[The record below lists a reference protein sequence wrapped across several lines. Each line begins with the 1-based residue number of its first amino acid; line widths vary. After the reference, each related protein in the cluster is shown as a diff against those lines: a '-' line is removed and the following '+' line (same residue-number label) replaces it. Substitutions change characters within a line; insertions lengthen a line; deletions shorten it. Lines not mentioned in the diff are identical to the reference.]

1 MVDSLVCNAQR
12 RTTMTGKARS
22 KKHVETTRFLRAMAA
37 VCVTAIGVT
46 LGAPAAAA
54 AALSATTPA
63 TPAQASVPYRIETVA
78 TGLEHPWSL
87 AFLPDGGMLVTERA
101 GRLRLIDAAGKL
113 APQPIANTPPV
124 AEMRQS
130 GLMEVAIDPDFATN
144 RLVYF
149 THTYGT
155 VQANNTQ
162 LSRARLDGMSL
173 SDVQPLFLA
182 RPAKAGGSNNGGR
195 LVFLPD
201 NTLVLSIGDGFDLR
215 EQAQNPAN
223 HLGKTVRLNRDGTIP
238 PDNPYV
244 GRAGVAGEIFTM
256 GHRNMQGLAY
266 DAANKRLFT
275 HEHGPRGGDELNLM
289 AAGGNYGWPIA
300 TQGLDYTGAR
310 VTPYTQIPGTQA
322 PLLLWTPSVAPSGM
336 AVYTGER
343 FATWQGDI
351 FVSTL
356 VEKSVRRVKMTAGV
370 PTGEQEILFKELN
383 ARIRDVRD
391 GPDGALYLLT
401 DEPEGRLLRVVPR

>member
-1 MVDSLVCNAQR
+1 MIDAPVRDAR
-12 RTTMTGKARS
+12 IRTTTTCESRSMQHAGAARN
-22 KKHVETTRFLRAMAA
+22 LRAMAA
-37 VCVTAIGVT
+37 VCVTALGLT
-46 LGAPAAAA
+46 LGLPAAAA
-54 AALSATTPA
+54 SALTATTPA

-101 GRLRLIDAAGKL
+101 GRLRLIDAAGTL
-113 APQPIANTPPV
+113 NPQPIANTPPV
-124 AEMRQS
+124 SEMSQS
-130 GLMEVAIDPDFATN
+130 GLMEVAIDPEFASN

-155 VQANNTQ
+155 KQANNTQ
-162 LSRARLDGMSL
+162 LSRARLEGMTL
-173 SDVQPLFLA
+173 ADVQPLFLA
-182 RPAKAGGSNNGGR
+182 KPAKVGGSNNGGR
-195 LVFLPD
+195 FVFLPD

-223 HLGKTVRLNRDGTIP
+223 HIGKTVRLNRDGSIP
-238 PDNPYV
+238 RDNPYV
-244 GRAGVAGEIFTM
+244 GRPGVAVEIFTM
-256 GHRNMQGLAY
+256 GHRNMQGLTY
-266 DAANKRLFT
+266 DATAKRLFAN
-275 HEHGPRGGDELNLM
+275 EHGPRGGDELNLL
-289 AAGGNYGWPIA
+289 AAGGNYGWPMA

-310 VTPYTQIPGTQA
+310 VTPYTQMPGTQP
-322 PLLLWTPSVAPSGM
+322 PLLVWTPSVAPSGM

-343 FATWQGDI
+343 FAAWQGDI

-356 VEKSVRRVKMTAGV
+356 VEKSVRRVKMMAGV

-391 GPDGALYLLT
+391 GPDGALYVLT
-401 DEPEGRLLRVVPR
+401 DEQNGRVLRIVPQ

>member
-1 MVDSLVCNAQR
+1 MARHLISTAALALCSLTIA
-12 RTTMTGKARS
+12 
-22 KKHVETTRFLRAMAA
+22 
-37 VCVTAIGVT
+37 
-46 LGAPAAAA
+46 LGSMPAAAQPTIGA
-54 AALSATTPA
+54 STLTATTPA

-101 GRLRLIDAAGKL
+101 GHLRLIDAAGKL
-113 APQPIANTPPV
+113 APQAIANTPPV
-124 AEMRQS
+124 SDMRQS
-130 GLMEVAIDPDFATN
+130 GLMEVALDPDFATN

-155 VQANNTQ
+155 KQAHNTQ
-162 LSRARLDGMSL
+162 LSRARLDGMAL
-173 SDVQPLFLA
+173 TDVQPLFQA
-182 RPAKAGGSNNGGR
+182 KPAKVGGSNNGGR

-201 NTLVLSIGDGFDLR
+201 GTLVLSIGDGFDLR

-223 HLGKTVRLNRDGTIP
+223 HLGKTVRLNRDGSIP
-238 PDNPYV
+238 RDNPYV
-244 GRAGVAGEIFTM
+244 GRAGVADGIFTM

-266 DAANKRLFT
+266 DAATKRLFAN
-275 HEHGPRGGDELNLM
+275 EHGPRGGDELNLL
-289 AAGGNYGWPIA
+289 AAGGNYGWPMA

-310 VTPYTQIPGTQA
+310 VTPFTQMPGTQA
-322 PLLLWTPSVAPSGM
+322 PLLVWTPSVAPSGM

-343 FATWQGDI
+343 FAAWQGDI

-391 GPDGALYLLT
+391 GPDGALYILT
-401 DEPEGRLLRVVPR
+401 DEPKGRVLRVLPQ

>member
-1 MVDSLVCNAQR
+1 
-12 RTTMTGKARS
+12 
-22 KKHVETTRFLRAMAA
+22 MAA
-37 VCVTAIGVT
+37 VCVTALGLT
-46 LGAPAAAA
+46 LGLPAAAA
-54 AALSATTPA
+54 SALTATTPA

-101 GRLRLIDAAGKL
+101 GRLRLIDAAGTL
-113 APQPIANTPPV
+113 NPQPIANTPPV
-124 AEMRQS
+124 SEMSQS
-130 GLMEVAIDPDFATN
+130 GLMEVAIDPEFASN

-155 VQANNTQ
+155 KQANNTQ
-162 LSRARLDGMSL
+162 LSRARLEGMTL
-173 SDVQPLFLA
+173 ADVQPLFLA
-182 RPAKAGGSNNGGR
+182 KPAKVGGSNNGGR
-195 LVFLPD
+195 FVFLPD

-223 HLGKTVRLNRDGTIP
+223 HIGKTVRLNRDGSIP
-238 PDNPYV
+238 RDNPYV
-244 GRAGVAGEIFTM
+244 GRPGVAVEIFTM
-256 GHRNMQGLAY
+256 GHRNMQGLTY
-266 DAANKRLFT
+266 DATAKRLFAN
-275 HEHGPRGGDELNLM
+275 EHGPRGGDELNLL
-289 AAGGNYGWPIA
+289 AAGGNYGWPMA

-310 VTPYTQIPGTQA
+310 VTPYTQMPGTQP
-322 PLLLWTPSVAPSGM
+322 PLLVWTPSVAPSGM

-343 FATWQGDI
+343 FAAWQGDI

-356 VEKSVRRVKMTAGV
+356 VEKSVRRVKMMAGV

-391 GPDGALYLLT
+391 GPDGALYVLT
-401 DEPEGRLLRVVPR
+401 DEQNGRVLRIVPQ